1 MINHR
6 QEKASQ
12 EQVTLTI
19 VIPALNEERD
29 LANSVQ
35 AAISAAE
42 SLHLDFEVLII
53 DDGSTDATPL
63 IAGEL
68 ASRDRRIKAISNGRN
83 LGLGGSYKI
92 GIHEARGE
100 YLFWVPADDAHPV
113 AGLVRVLEKLGE
125 TDMVIP
131 VPCNDEVRAGPRRFI
146 SKSFTFLINRLFK
159 LDLPY
164 YNGLVLHRTALLR
177 GIDIKTNSFAFQ
189 AEAIIKLLSQGQ
201 GYLTVPYELKSEQR
215 KTDKLFVLK
224 NILAVCLALARL
236 FAELRL

>member
-6 QEKASQ
+6 QEKASP

-19 VIPALNEERD
+19 VVPALNEEND

-35 AAISAAE
+35 AAISAAQ
-42 SLHLDFEVLII
+42 SLHLDFEILII

-68 ASRDRRIKAISNGRN
+68 ASGDRRIRAISNGRN

-92 GIHEARGE
+92 GIREARGE

-113 AGLVRVLEKLGE
+113 AGLAQVLEKLGE

-131 VPCNDEVRAGPRRFI
+131 APCNDEVRAGHRRFI
-146 SKSFTFLINRLFK
+146 SKSFTFLINRMFK

-177 GIDIKTNSFAFQ
+177 GIDIKTNSFVFQ
-189 AEAIIKLLSQGQ
+189 AEAIVKLLNQGQ
-201 GYLTVPYELKSEQR
+201 AYMTIPYEIKPEQR
-215 KTDKLFVLK
+215 KTGKVFVLK
-224 NILAVCLALARL
+224 NIFAVCLALARL